1 MRSLRGSGRSRV
13 ITALATIILIPIL
26 LASGAEAQ
34 SSSPNDGDLE
44 DSIQIRTN
52 KTAAVLAGDT
62 AWITLSIRGQAD
74 VDDLRFTAT
83 LDGQPVAYPENTVD
97 HSGPYNGYG
106 LKEKETD
113 YVAFQITAP
122 MVDKKAHLP
131 LELQVTWTEDGSPRS
146 ASETVKVPV
155 VTFSGE
161 PYELVSDEVTLSE
174 ADNGWVRIRLAG
186 LAPQLDDV
194 RVAVTDP
201 TGLTIHYP
209 QETYTSLLR
218 DARLENG
225 ETDEANFR
233 LGEEHWG
240 QSFAVELKVDYT
252 LGGEAMT
259 RTHQVTITS

>member
-1 MRSLRGSGRSRV
+1 MRPLRGSGPARV
-13 ITALATIILIPIL
+13 LAALATIILIPVV
-26 LASGAEAQ
+26 LAPGAEAQ
-34 SSSPNDGDLE
+34 SSSANRADLK

-62 AWITLSIRGQAD
+62 AWITVSIRGQAD

-113 YVAFQITAP
+113 YVAFQVTAP
-122 MVDKKAHLP
+122 MVDKKADLP
-131 LELQVTWTEDGSPRS
+131 LEIQVTWTEDGSTRTGT
-146 ASETVKVPV
+146 ETVKVPV

-161 PYELVSDEVTLSE
+161 PYELLADEVVLSE
-174 ADNGWVRIRLAG
+174 ADNGWVRLGLAG

-194 RVAVTDP
+194 RVTVTDP
-201 TGLTIHYP
+201 SGLTIHYP

-240 QSFAVELKVDYT
+240 QSIAIELRVDYT

>member
-1 MRSLRGSGRSRV
+1 MRSRLTRMAA
-13 ITALATIILIPIL
+13 ALAAIILIPVL
-26 LASGAEAQ
+26 LAPGAEAQ
-34 SSSPNDGDLE
+34 GSSAKERDLK

-52 KTAAVLAGDT
+52 KTAAVLSGDT
-62 AWITLSIRGQAD
+62 AWITLSIRGKAD
-74 VDDLRFTAT
+74 VDDVRFTAT

-113 YVAFQITAP
+113 YVAFQVTAP
-122 MVDKKAHLP
+122 TVDKKDYLG
-131 LELQVTWTEDGSPRS
+131 LELQVTWTEDGSRRS
-146 ASETVKVPV
+146 GSETVKVPV
-155 VTFSGE
+155 VTFNGE
-161 PYELVSDEVTLSE
+161 PYELVADEVTLSE
-174 ADNGWVRIRLAG
+174 ADDGWVRLGLAG

-194 RVAVTDP
+194 RVVVTSP

-218 DARLENG
+218 DARLEDG

-240 QSFAVELKVDYT
+240 QSIELKLRVDYT
-252 LGGEAMT
+252 LGGEAMS